1 MKNLATLASKRTDL
15 ARHARRAAGALA
27 AALLVFTAPT
37 AAHAGDGIVVITP
50 AGTTAFGG
58 GCGGQSL
65 TLDDNSRP
73 TVGNTNFALVVE
85 GTTDEGAVGLV
96 LGTSKE
102 EYAGRALPLGL
113 AALGHAGCE
122 LLVSIDQLR
131 VLPVAG
137 TSTTFA
143 LPIPDINALMGL
155 TLHAQGFA
163 IGAVD
168 GALSMSNGLTI
179 VVGA

>member
-1 MKNLATLASKRTDL
+1 MKNLATHASKQTDL

-27 AALLVFTAPT
+27 AALLVVAAPT
-37 AAHAGDGIVVITP
+37 AALAGDGIVVITP
-50 AGTTAFGG
+50 AGTTAFGS
-58 GCGGQSL
+58 GCGAQAL

-73 TVGNTNFALVVE
+73 TVGNTNFALVV
-85 GTTDEGAVGLV
+85 DGATQSGVVGLV
-96 LGTSKE
+96 LGTSKD

-131 VLPVAG
+131 VLPVAD
-137 TSTTFA
+137 TATAFA
-143 LPIPDINALMGL
+143 LPIPDVNALMGL

-163 IGAVD
+163 IGASD